1 MCVFLFFPGFLI
13 TAVREHPAGCSYL
26 VEERSGDAAEVKKE
40 GLRSVRERRRRSAA
54 YARACAHV
62 TASPATRKSKNSNL
76 EREKRK
82 DSSDAVW
89 RPGISFIQTT
99 KNKKNKN
106 ANAAAKH
113 AQRLVRRARRLASRT
128 LLASIVK
135 PNRCV

>member
-1 MCVFLFFPGFLI
+1 MFFFFPGFLI

-54 YARACAHV
+54 YAYARARTLPPRLPLESLK
-62 TASPATRKSKNSNL
+62 TATWRGRRERIPAMLSGGQGF
-76 EREKRK
+76 
-82 DSSDAVW
+82 
-89 RPGISFIQTT
+89 PSFRQQ

-113 AQRLVRRARRLASRT
+113 GQRLVRRARRLASLT